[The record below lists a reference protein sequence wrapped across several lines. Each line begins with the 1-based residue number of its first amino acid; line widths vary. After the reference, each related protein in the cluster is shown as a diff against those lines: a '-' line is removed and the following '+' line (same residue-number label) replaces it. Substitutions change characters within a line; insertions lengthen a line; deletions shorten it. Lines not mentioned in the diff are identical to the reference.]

1 MHMPSRNNLP
11 SMFNN
16 FAKIH
21 ANILISK
28 YKPVVYDI
36 SLLEMYGFQFFVYL
50 HMASFLLL
58 LNRSGRIRWV
68 RMLLSIYFFSIRL
81 QPFSHQPLQI
91 HQLNSELTP
100 T

>member
-68 RMLLSIYFFSIRL
+68 RMLLSIYF
-81 QPFSHQPLQI
+81 QHPFAALLPSAI
-91 HQLNSELTP
+91 ANSSAQQ
-100 T
+100 

>member
-16 FAKIH
+16 FVKIH

-36 SLLEMYGFQFFVYL
+36 SFLEMYGFNSL
-50 HMASFLLL
+50 DTWPASCCF
-58 LNRSGRIRWV
+58 
-68 RMLLSIYFFSIRL
+68 
-81 QPFSHQPLQI
+81 
-91 HQLNSELTP
+91 
-100 T
+100 